1 MNFVKY
7 RYSRYLYFNNY
18 GYFLLGLEESLGSDN
33 KFVKLNKL
41 VNFEKFR
48 KTLKGIYTQD
58 MTRQGRPAYDCIM
71 MFKLCY

>member
-7 RYSRYLYFNNY
+7 RYRRYLYLLIVMDF
-18 GYFLLGLEESLGSDN
+18 FFLGLEESLGNDN

-58 MTRQGRPAYDCIM
+58 MARQGRLPMIV
-71 MFKLCY
+71 